1 MNKKWRKILLFA
13 LPPVVIVGGFI
24 YWLMWTGTTDD
35 IEAVADQFQPDSSW
49 TLVQSSS
56 NPPATICASACP
68 SLTRNW
74 DMDSTATQ
82 DDIINAVKRSGW
94 ADVKIRNGCDP
105 EQVAQNGNFCTMY
118 GFVEGYQVQ
127 IIALRSNSK
136 SDPPTVSLH
145 MQ

>member
-13 LPPVVIVGGFI
+13 LPPVVIIGGFI

-74 DMDSTATQ
+74 TTKEPVTQ
-82 DDIINAVKRSGW
+82 DDLVDTVNRSGW
-94 ADVKIRNGCDP
+94 GGVKIKSSCNP
-105 EQVAQNGNFCTMY
+105 EDAASKGNVCGMY
-118 GFVEGYQVQ
+118 GQVDRYKVDIFVLTG
-127 IIALRSNSK
+127 SSK
-136 SDPPTVSLH
+136 SDPPTVSIYLR
-145 MQ
+145 